1 MYENNT
7 EEKIRL
13 SQERAIRNLRAKAF
27 LKKIRNEILEIK
39 ELQERSAWLWGEVL
53 PKATRLK
60 DVQVQTSVE
69 PDKLGDN
76 RAEAV
81 DLDNLIQ
88 DKIQQLVRDNVKAQE
103 LISRLEDPRQRLV
116 LEIYYLSIDRK
127 TWTDVADK
135 MGYSESVIFDIHG
148 KALVELDKIIEQKSS
163 EYFGV

>member
-1 MYENNT
+1 MNT
-7 EEKIRL
+7 SEAITEDKIRQ
-13 SQERAIRNLRAKAF
+13 STERAIRNLKAKAY
-27 LKKIRNEILEIK
+27 LKNIRNEILEIK

-88 DKIQQLVRDNVKAQE
+88 DKIQKMVRDHLKAQE
-103 LISRLEDPRQRLV
+103 LI
-116 LEIYYLSIDRK
+116 
-127 TWTDVADK
+127 
-135 MGYSESVIFDIHG
+135 
-148 KALVELDKIIEQKSS
+148 
-163 EYFGV
+163 